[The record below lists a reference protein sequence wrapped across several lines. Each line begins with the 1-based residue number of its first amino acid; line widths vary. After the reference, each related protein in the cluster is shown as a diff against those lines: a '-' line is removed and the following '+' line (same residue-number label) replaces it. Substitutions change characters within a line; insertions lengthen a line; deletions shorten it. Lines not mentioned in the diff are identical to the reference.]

1 MSKLYV
7 DEIHAKTSGGNK
19 GFVTQVVSETKTDT
33 QSITG
38 AYVDVLSATI
48 TPSNANSFNVSSKS
62 AVTTSSKILIQ
73 VTVNGSANERYSGIK
88 LFRGSTQ
95 IALGDTTGSVSRV
108 FMSIDSNQDEANS
121 PYLLRTMSG
130 SFLDTPSTSS
140 SVTYKIQAGNDHSGS
155 TVTHI
160 NKMPNNDTLNFSL
173 RGITTLTLTEISG

>member
-48 TPSNANSFNVSSKS
+48 TPSNANS
-62 AVTTSSKILIQ
+62 KILIQ
-73 VTVNGSANERYSGIK
+73 VTVNGSASERYSGIK

-95 IALGDTTGSVSRV
+95 IALGDATGSVSRV

-121 PYLLRTMSG
+121 PYVLRTMSG
-130 SFLDTPSTSS
+130 FFLDSPSTSN
-140 SVTYKIQAGNDHSGS
+140 SVTYKIQAGNDHSGGA
-155 TVTHI
+155 VTHI
-160 NKMPNNDTLNFSL
+160 NKMPNNDTGNFSL

>member
-48 TPSNANSFNVSSKS
+48 TPSNANS
-62 AVTTSSKILIQ
+62 KILIQ

-95 IALGDTTGSVSRV
+95 IALGDSTGSVSRV
-108 FMSIDSNQDEANS
+108 FMAIDSNQDEANS
-121 PYLLRTMSG
+121 PYVLRTMSG
-130 SFLDTPSTSS
+130 SFLDAPSTSN

-155 TVTHI
+155 VVTHI
-160 NKMPNNDTLNFSL
+160 NKMPNNDTGNFSL

>member
-48 TPSNANSFNVSSKS
+48 TPSNANS
-62 AVTTSSKILIQ
+62 TSSKILIQ

>member
-48 TPSNANSFNVSSKS
+48 TPSNAN
-62 AVTTSSKILIQ
+62 SKILIQ